1 MNKRRPFARRI
12 LWFFMGVLFCG
23 MAAFGVMT
31 NLTLRSIEKN
41 LPTTLLIELND
52 LSFVIEDLA
61 EAVTIAEKYNLSM
74 NAEDLKI
81 LKDKV
86 HTTHGNIV
94 RVRESYVYDNLV
106 KASALH
112 AVVAPAIAD
121 VETWLEEGVSGYE
134 PETKLTAMIML
145 ARIRDAYTNAR
156 MVIGKSRINAQM
168 ILEKQRHR
176 LDSFVRNVNILFF
189 LFVLISVSMVYL
201 LFRLVKAQK
210 ATEDANKAKSY
221 FLANMSHD
229 IRTPMNGIIGMTRLA
244 LDTKLTT
251 VQQSYL
257 DSIKKS
263 ADGLLGLLNDI
274 LDFSK
279 IEAGQLLMEK
289 HSFSFP
295 AMLDNII
302 SMMSYSAR
310 EKGIELRLQTDGRK
324 LPGLV
329 KGDEL
334 RLRQILVNLLG
345 NSVKFTEKGSVTLK
359 VTHENLGNNQLKFH
373 FTVVDTGIGIAAEK
387 TETIFSSFSQVDP
400 SITRNFGGTG
410 LGLSVSR
417 QLVEMMG
424 GKIWCESGRVQG
436 AQFQFTVILES
447 DDEPKIIKQTDTV
460 QSQIGE
466 LIILLVE
473 DNEINRDL
481 VRVVL
486 AKDGHQIVEAENGL
500 EGLEILAEQ
509 TVDLILMDVQMPV
522 MDGLTATTII
532 RACENESDLS
542 RFDLPETLCIKL
554 IERCRRTHIP
564 VIAITANAMVGDKEK
579 CLSAGMDAYLT
590 KPFLPVQAKAVIA
603 EIVTKRSGQS

>member
-1 MNKRRPFARRI
+1 MKTKRQIARQI
-12 LWFFMGVLFCG
+12 LWFFVAVLFCG
-23 MAAFGVMT
+23 MIAFGVMT

-61 EAVTIAEKYNLSM
+61 EAVTIAEKYSLSM
-74 NAEDLKI
+74 NTEDLET
-81 LKDKV
+81 LKAKV

-121 VETWLEEGVSGYE
+121 VEIWLEEGVSGYE
-134 PETKLTAMIML
+134 PETRLTAMIML
-145 ARIRDAYTNAR
+145 ARIRDAYKSAR
-156 MVIGKSRINAQM
+156 LLIGKSRINAQR
-168 ILEKQRHR
+168 ILEKQRNR
-176 LDSFVRNVNILFF
+176 LDSFVRNVNMLFF
-189 LFVLISVSMVYL
+189 LSVLISISMVYL

-244 LDTKLTT
+244 LDTQLTT

-257 DSIKKS
+257 ANIKKS

-302 SMMSYSAR
+302 SMMTYPAT
-310 EKGIELRLQTDGRK
+310 EKGIELLFQADSYE
-324 LPGLV
+324 LPDLV

-345 NSVKFTEKGSVTLK
+345 NSIKFTEKGSVTLK

-373 FTVVDTGIGIAAEK
+373 FTVLDTGIGIAADK
-387 TETIFSSFSQVDP
+387 TETIFSSFSQVD
-400 SITRNFGGTG
+400 SSTTRNYGGTG
-410 LGLSVSR
+410 LGLSISR

-424 GKIWCESGRVQG
+424 GKIWCESRGAQG
-436 AQFQFTVILES
+436 AQFQFTIILEK
-447 DDEPKIIKQTDTV
+447 DDEQKIIKQTDTV
-460 QSQIGE
+460 HPPIEE
-466 LIILLVE
+466 LSILLVE

-486 AKDGHQIVEAENGL
+486 TKDGHQIIEAENGL
-500 EGLEILAEQ
+500 EALEILSEQ

-522 MDGLTATTII
+522 MDGLNATTII
-532 RACENESDLS
+532 RACENESNSSQVDI
-542 RFDLPETLCIKL
+542 PETLFIKL
-554 IERCRRTHIP
+554 TERCRKTHIP
-564 VIAITANAMVGDKEK
+564 IIAITANAMVGDKEK
-579 CLSAGMDAYLT
+579 CLTAGMDAYLT
-590 KPFLPVQAKAVIA
+590 KPFLPAQAKAVIA
-603 EIVTKRSGQS
+603 DIVSNK